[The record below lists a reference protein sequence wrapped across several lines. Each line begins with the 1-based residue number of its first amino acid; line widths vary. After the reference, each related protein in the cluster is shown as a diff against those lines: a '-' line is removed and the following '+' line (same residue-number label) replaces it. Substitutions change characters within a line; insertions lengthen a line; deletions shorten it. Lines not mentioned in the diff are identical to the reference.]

1 MIKDKAKSGRILF
14 SRFRSIMDFHKI
26 GLTEDEFNLIC
37 KRFSHEGF
45 EFNYLEFVEILT
57 KFE

>member
-1 MIKDKAKSGRILF
+1 
-14 SRFRSIMDFHKI
+14 MDFHKI
-26 GLTEDEFNLIC
+26 GLTDDDFNLIC

-57 KFE
+57 KFENN

>member
-1 MIKDKAKSGRILF
+1 
-14 SRFRSIMDFHKI
+14 MDFHKI
-26 GLTEDEFNLIC
+26 GLTDDEFNLIC

-57 KFE
+57 KFENNWKYFQINNYKS